1 MQKNGL
7 LSPIWTYDLIHGRGH
22 SLSLDLRDKRERIM
36 SAKGS
41 LVFFEGHDDYSFN
54 LDNMDEALDNTYGQQ
69 GGRPNLIFSF

>member
-1 MQKNGL
+1 
-7 LSPIWTYDLIHGRGH
+7 
-22 SLSLDLRDKRERIM
+22 M